1 MNIKKLIIETSES
14 GHGLSS
20 SSVELQLL
28 PFPCCII
35 DPYRN
40 TIVGKNASFEKL
52 IGSDKELCTASS
64 YFSHHTAE
72 LQTFTQA
79 VLTLGGAQTN
89 DLKLSTGNSEPI
101 ECLILGSR
109 IHLDTTL
116 GCFFAFLSKEEIVRS
131 HNLREANESFR
142 SGLIEW
148 KRLEALYHQAESLND
163 LILNSAGDGIFGIDK
178 SGNTTFMNPAAS
190 KTLGWDETDLIGQN
204 MHRLIHHHHPDGA
217 FYSPETCPIYQT
229 LTLGKRVVVDNE
241 VFWKKSG
248 DSVPIEYIATPITE
262 NNEIEGAVII
272 FRDITE
278 RIESKKSL
286 EQALRKVDELKQRLE
301 QENAYLRDEV
311 RTASNHLTII
321 GQSAPTKKVIEQ
333 IQIVSP
339 TNANVLIT
347 GESGTGKEL
356 VAQAIHDA
364 SDRKDGPLIKV
375 NCAAIPKDLFESE
388 FFGHVKGAFSGATA
402 NRTGRFELAN
412 GGTLFL
418 DEVGELPLDLQGK
431 LLRAIQEQKYE
442 RVGEGITKRTDVR
455 IIAATNR
462 NLRAEAKLGR
472 FRQDLYF
479 RLDVFPIHCHPLR
492 ERLEDIPLLA
502 NHFIQLACSRFNLP
516 TPTMSDDTVRQLQ
529 HYNWPGNA
537 RELQNVIERGLILA
551 AGGSLSFDLP
561 TNTGLSNT
569 DEQQPRTVGTLSS
582 VHTIAD
588 IQSLERELIMT
599 TLEACEGR
607 ISGPFGAA
615 KKLGI
620 NSQTLYSRL
629 RKYKLS

>member
-1 MNIKKLIIETSES
+1 MNIKKLIIEINEFEGGANTQ
-14 GHGLSS
+14 
-20 SSVELQLL
+20 VELQLL

-35 DPYRN
+35 DPYHNR
-40 TIVGKNASFEKL
+40 IVSKNASFQKL
-52 IGSDKELCTASS
+52 IGNRTEPHRASN
-64 YFSHHTAE
+64 YFSNQTAE

-79 VLTLGGAQTN
+79 VLTLGGAQTS
-89 DLKLSTGNSEPI
+89 DLNLSTGDDEQI

-109 IHLDTTL
+109 IQVGPTL
-116 GCFFAFLSKEEIVRS
+116 GCLFVFISRAEIIRS
-131 HNLREANESFR
+131 HGLRQANESFR
-142 SGLIEW
+142 SGLLEW
-148 KRLEALYHQAESLND
+148 KRLEALYHQTESINE

-190 KTLGWDETDLIGQN
+190 KTLGWDEMDLIGQN

-217 FYSPETCPIYQT
+217 FYAPETCPIYQT

-248 DSVPIEYIATPITE
+248 NSVPVEYSATPIAK
-262 NNEIEGAVII
+262 NDEIEGAVII

-278 RIESKKSL
+278 RLESKKSL

-311 RTASNHLTII
+311 RTASNHLIII
-321 GQSAPTKKVIEQ
+321 GQSAPTIKVIEQ
-333 IQIVSP
+333 IQIVGP

-356 VAQAIHDA
+356 VAQAIHDS

-442 RVGEGITKRTDVR
+442 RVGEGITRHTDVR

-462 NLRAEAKLGR
+462 NLRTEASAGR
-472 FRQDLYF
+472 FREDLYF
-479 RLDVFPIHCHPLR
+479 RLDVFPIHCPPLR

-502 NHFIQLACSRFNLP
+502 NHFIQLACARFNLP
-516 TPTMSDDTVRQLQ
+516 RPAISDDAVRQLQ
-529 HYNWPGNA
+529 HYEWPGNA
-537 RELQNVIERGLILA
+537 RELQNVIERGIILA
-551 AGGSLSFDLP
+551 SGGSLFFDLP
-561 TNTGLSNT
+561 SNSNLPNTQNQRQNTVSNLG
-569 DEQQPRTVGTLSS
+569 P

-588 IQSLERELIMT
+588 IQSLEKELIMT
-599 TLEACEGR
+599 TLEACESR

>member
-1 MNIKKLIIETSES
+1 MNINKLIIDFNKSEPRRNS
-14 GHGLSS
+14 AIS
-20 SSVELQLL
+20 LQLL
-28 PFPCCII
+28 PLPACLI
-35 DPYRN
+35 DPLNNRIIIAN
-40 TIVGKNASFEKL
+40 DGFNKL
-52 IGSDKELCTASS
+52 TGSHQPKSAATDYFIGRV
-64 YFSHHTAE
+64 AE
-72 LQTFTQA
+72 LSTFTQA
-79 VLTLGGAQTN
+79 ILTLGGAQTN
-89 DLKLSTGNSEPI
+89 DLKISIAGQEQI
-101 ECLILGSR
+101 DCLIFGSR
-109 IHLDTTL
+109 IDLNPTL
-116 GCFFAFLSKEEIVRS
+116 GCLFVFLSGQEIRKTES
-131 HNLREANESFR
+131 IRNANDSIR
-142 SGLIEW
+142 SGLLEW
-148 KRLEALYHQAESLND
+148 KRLEALYHQAESLNE

-178 SGNTTFMNPAAS
+178 AGNTTFMNPAAS
-190 KTLGWDETDLIGQN
+190 KTLGWNETDLFGQN
-204 MHRLIHHHHPDGA
+204 MHRLIHHHHPDGT
-217 FYSPETCPIYQT
+217 FYAPENCPIYQT
-229 LTLGKRVVVDNE
+229 LTLGKRVIIDNE

-248 DSVPIEYIATPITE
+248 ESVPVEYIATPISS

-272 FRDITE
+272 FRDISE

-311 RTASNHLTII
+311 RTAWNHSIII
-321 GQSAPTKKVIEQ
+321 GQSAPTKKVLEQ
-333 IQIVSP
+333 IQIVGP

-356 VAQAIHDA
+356 VAQAIHDS

-418 DEVGELPLDLQGK
+418 DEVGELPIDLQGK

-442 RVGEGITKRTDVR
+442 RVGEGITRNTDVR

-462 NLRAEAKLGR
+462 NLRTEASAGR
-472 FRQDLYF
+472 FREDLYF

-502 NHFIQLACSRFNLP
+502 NHFIQLACARFNLP
-516 TPTMSDDTVRQLQ
+516 TPSLSDEAVRQLQ
-529 HYNWPGNA
+529 HYDWPGNA
-537 RELQNVIERGLILA
+537 RELQNVIERGVILA
-551 AGGSLSFDLP
+551 AGSALFFDLP
-561 TNTGLSNT
+561 SNNSGANTQH
-569 DEQQPRTVGTLSS
+569 EQPRTVGVLST
-582 VHTIAD
+582 VNTIAD
-588 IQSLERELIMT
+588 IQRLEEELVIA
-599 TLEACEGR
+599 TLETCEGR

-629 RKYKLS
+629 RKYKQG